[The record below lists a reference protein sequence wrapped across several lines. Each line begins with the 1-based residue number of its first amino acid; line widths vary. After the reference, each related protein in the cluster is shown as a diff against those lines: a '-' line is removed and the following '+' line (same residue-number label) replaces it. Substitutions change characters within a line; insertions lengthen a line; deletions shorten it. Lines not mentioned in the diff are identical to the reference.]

1 MIYIYFLIAAF
12 VVVYLV
18 VFVLIVLKR
27 KKSFTE
33 KNRKYVA
40 LKWHEI
46 SHTDAR
52 TCILE
57 ADKLLDF
64 AFGKFLGLN
73 YSKISLGEKLKMK
86 GGVFSDLNG
95 VWFAHKLRNKIA
107 HELDFRVSMAEFKR
121 ALSAFKKAFIDLG
134 IKIK

>member
-1 MIYIYFLIAAF
+1 VIYVYFLVAAF
-12 VVVYLV
+12 VVVYLI
-18 VFVLIVLKR
+18 VFVLVVLRRKR
-27 KKSFTE
+27 SFAE
-33 KNRKYVA
+33 KDKKYVA
-40 LKWHEI
+40 VKWAEI
-46 SHTDAR
+46 SNTDAR

-64 AFGKFLGLN
+64 AFGKFLGQK
-73 YSKISLGEKLKMK
+73 YFKVSLGEKLKMK

-107 HELDFRVSMAEFKR
+107 HELDFHVSMSEFKK